1 MDQGFTDYVITSM
14 GPKTTPKA
22 RRILSSLIQHIHDF
36 TRENN
41 ITVDEWMY
49 GVELVNSIGQISDA
63 KRKVFW
69 FLTLLDLKLWLIH

>member
-22 RRILSSLIQHIHDF
+22 RRILSSLIQHIHGK
-36 TRENN
+36 TILQSMNGCTELNSS
-41 ITVDEWMY
+41 TV
-49 GVELVNSIGQISDA
+49 LV
-63 KRKVFW
+63 KFRMLKEMKVFW